1 MEQSVA
7 GKKLLIMGGRPA
19 ATPDIVR
26 AARGLGVYT
35 IVTDNVAPERSPAK
49 LMADEYWDISTAEV
63 ERLAEKVRAEG
74 VDGIFTGVHEFNLK
88 RTKEL
93 CALCGKPFYASEEQ
107 LRLNF
112 DKVFFKEHCKQAGID
127 VPESY
132 AVTPDLGEDELR
144 ALRYPLIIKPRD
156 GGGGVGVTICTDE
169 AELRQAVA
177 LAVRESP
184 SGQIVAEEYVVGRE
198 VTAVYVIQDGV
209 ISFVCLRDRYPTKE
223 HERVTSQYDLSL
235 MPSKYMDLFLRQSD
249 PGFRRL
255 LARVGASNGCVFFQ
269 GIAAPDRITF
279 FECGYRLNA
288 LCDYHNIRDAYGVD
302 YLEMMIR
309 FALTGSMGEGALREI
324 YSDMRGYSGIF
335 NMTARSGVIGRLS
348 GREQVLA
355 LENVLAAEYL
365 KTEGDVIAD
374 DAAMTQSVFRTHIK
388 GQSLEEIAE
397 VIRAI
402 QSLVRVEDA
411 EGRDMLFCPF
421 DVRRLHEPF

>member
-1 MEQSVA
+1 M
-7 GKKLLIMGGRPA
+7 
-19 ATPDIVR
+19 
-26 AARGLGVYT
+26 
-35 IVTDNVAPERSPAK
+35 
-49 LMADEYWDISTAEV
+49 
-63 ERLAEKVRAEG
+63 
-74 VDGIFTGVHEFNLK
+74 
-88 RTKEL
+88 
-93 CALCGKPFYASEEQ
+93 
-107 LRLNF
+107 
-112 DKVFFKEHCKQAGID
+112 
-127 VPESY
+127 
-132 AVTPDLGEDELR
+132 
-144 ALRYPLIIKPRD
+144 
-156 GGGGVGVTICTDE
+156 TICTDE

-198 VTAVYVIQDGV
+198 VTAVYVIKDGV
-209 ISFVCLRDRYPTKE
+209 ISFVCLRDRYPTRE

-235 MPSKYMDLFLRQSD
+235 MPSKYMNLFLRQSD

-269 GIAAPDRITF
+269 GIAAPDRVTF

-309 FALTGSMGEGALREI
+309 FALTGSMGEGTLREA

-348 GREQVLA
+348 GRERVLA

-388 GQSLEEIAE
+388 GQSLEELAE

-402 QSLVRVEDA
+402 QMLIRVEDT
-411 EGRDMLFCPF
+411 EGRNMLFCPF

>member
-26 AARGLGVYT
+26 AAKGLGIYT

-63 ERLAEKVRAEG
+63 ERLAERVRDEG

-112 DKVFFKEHCKQAGID
+112 DKVFFKESCKQAGID

-132 AVTPDLGEDELR
+132 TITPTPEEKELR
-144 ALRYPLIIKPRD
+144 ALRYPLIVKPRD
-156 GGGGVGVTICTDE
+156 GGGGVGVTICTNE
-169 AELRQAVA
+169 AELREAVT
-177 LAVRESP
+177 LAARESP
-184 SGQIVAEEYVVGRE
+184 SGQILAEEYVVGRE
-198 VTAVYVIQDGV
+198 VTAVYVIKDSV

-223 HERVTSQYDLSL
+223 HQRVTSQYDLSL
-235 MPSKYMDLFLRQSD
+235 MPSHYLDLFLRQSD

-255 LARVGASNGCVFFQ
+255 LERAGASNGCVFFQ
-269 GIAAPDRITF
+269 GIAVPDRITF

-288 LCDYHNIRDAYGVD
+288 LCDYHNIRDDYGVD

-309 FALTGSMGEGALREI
+309 FALTGSMGEGTLKTV
-324 YSDMRGYSGIF
+324 YSGMRGYSGIF

-355 LENVLAAEYL
+355 LENVLAADYL
-365 KTEGDVIAD
+365 KAEGDVIAD
-374 DAAMTQSVFRTHIK
+374 DAAMTQSVFRAHIR
-388 GQSLEEIAE
+388 GRDLEELAE
-397 VIRAI
+397 TIRAVQRLI
-402 QSLVRVEDA
+402 RVEDT
-411 EGRDMLFCPF
+411 ESRNMLFCPF

>member
-63 ERLAEKVRAEG
+63 ERLAERVRDEG

-112 DKVFFKEHCKQAGID
+112 DKVFFKESCKQAGID

-144 ALRYPLIIKPRD
+144 ALRYPLIVKPRD

-198 VTAVYVIQDGV
+198 VTAVYVIKDGV

-269 GIAAPDRITF
+269 GIAAPGRITF

-348 GREQVLA
+348 GREQVLV

-374 DAAMTQSVFRTHIK
+374 DAAMTQSVFRAHIR
-388 GQSLEEIAE
+388 GRDLEELAE

-402 QSLVRVEDA
+402 QSLVRVEDT